1 MYFSKRLQVSRAM
14 QYTEAEKI
22 LLENVNKI
30 GIEMK
35 PSDDDFIFIQ
45 LSPYLDNLMA
55 FLKQLNSTEMQMV
68 FIEYDG
74 VMKIMRIIEECTKQ
88 MEKELGLN

>member
-1 MYFSKRLQVSRAM
+1 M
-14 QYTEAEKI
+14 QYTQAEKI
-22 LLENVNKI
+22 LLENVNKM
-30 GIEMK
+30 GREMK

-55 FLKQLNSTEMQMV
+55 FLKRLNPTEMQMV

-74 VMKIMRIIEECTKQ
+74 VVKVMRMIEECAQQ
-88 MEKELGLN
+88 MEKNMGLK